1 MKKLSLRITPQNA
14 PYFFMAPGILLFG
27 VFGAYPIIASFIYS
41 FQEKVGSKATSF
53 IGIENYLKA
62 FKDHVFLLS
71 LKNIFIIFL
80 MHAPIMIFM
89 SLVLAHMLNSR
100 TTRFRN
106 GFRTAFFLPN
116 VTNAVAYTMLFRIL
130 LSNDGVVNEILTRL
144 HISPIQWLSDPTS
157 AKWVISIM
165 IIWRWLGYNMVIFL
179 ASMQSITEDVYEA
192 ADIDGASKIQ
202 QFFRITVPLMKN
214 PIIFTIVMTV
224 SGTLNLFAESQLLV
238 QGGPNFGTFTPSLEI
253 YTVAWKQFNFGYA
266 SAMSYIVSLITI
278 VIAFIQ
284 FNLGRERD

>member
-1 MKKLSLRITPQNA
+1 MKKMSLKMTPQNA
-14 PYFFMAPGILLFG
+14 PYYFMAPGIILFG
-27 VFGAYPIIASFIYS
+27 VFGAYPIIASFLYS
-41 FQEKVGSKATSF
+41 FQEKIGSKSTSF
-53 IGIENYLKA
+53 IGIDNYIKA
-62 FKDHVFLLS
+62 FKDDVFLLS

-80 MHAPIMIFM
+80 MHAPLMIFL
-89 SLVLAHMLNSR
+89 SLALAHILNSR
-100 TTRFRN
+100 TTKFKN

-116 VTNAVAYTMLFRIL
+116 VTNAVAYTMLFKIL
-130 LSNDGVVNEILTRL
+130 LSNDGVVNGILTKMN
-144 HISPIQWLSDPTS
+144 ISPIQWLSDQTS

-179 ASMQSITEDVYEA
+179 AAMQSITEDVYEA

-202 QFFRITVPLMKN
+202 QFFKITVPLMKN

-238 QGGPNFGTFTPSLEI
+238 QGGPNYGTMTPALEI

-266 SAMSYIVSLITI
+266 SALSYIVSLITI
-278 VIAFIQ
+278 VIAFVQ
-284 FNLGRERD
+284 FNLGKEKD

>member
-1 MKKLSLRITPQNA
+1 MKKMSLKMTPQNA
-14 PYFFMAPGILLFG
+14 PYYFMAPGIILFG
-27 VFGAYPIIASFIYS
+27 VFGAYPIIASFLYS
-41 FQEKVGSKATSF
+41 FQEKIGSKSTSF
-53 IGIENYLKA
+53 IGIENYIKA
-62 FKDHVFLLS
+62 FKDDVFLLS

-80 MHAPIMIFM
+80 MHAPLMIFL
-89 SLVLAHMLNSR
+89 SLALAHILNSR
-100 TTRFRN
+100 TTKFKN

-116 VTNAVAYTMLFRIL
+116 VTNAVAYTMLFKIL
-130 LSNDGVVNEILTRL
+130 LSNDGVVNGILTKMN
-144 HISPIQWLSDPTS
+144 ISPIQWLSDQTS

-179 ASMQSITEDVYEA
+179 AAMQSITEDVYEA

-202 QFFRITVPLMKN
+202 QFFKITVPLMKN

-238 QGGPNFGTFTPSLEI
+238 QGGPNYGTMTPALEI

-266 SAMSYIVSLITI
+266 SALSYIVSLITI
-278 VIAFIQ
+278 VIAFVQ
-284 FNLGRERD
+284 FNLGKEKD